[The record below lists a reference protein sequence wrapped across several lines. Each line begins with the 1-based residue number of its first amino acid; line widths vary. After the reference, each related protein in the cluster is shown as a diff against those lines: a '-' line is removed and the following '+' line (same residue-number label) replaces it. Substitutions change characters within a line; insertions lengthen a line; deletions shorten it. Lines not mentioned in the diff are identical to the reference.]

1 LSVLERYYIRPS
13 TVDRIRAS
21 WIGEPIEAYVAWMA
35 ERGYSSRNVFR
46 RVPILMRFGDFARS
60 RGARRLRDLPARVD
74 GFVSLWIA
82 ERWTGRRRAIDAT
95 KKKFGQEV
103 RNPIEQM
110 LRLAVPGFVGS
121 GRPRKGL
128 PFANSAPGFFDYLRD
143 ERGLRPETVRN
154 YAHELR
160 SFEAFLA
167 RVGLTRLRALS
178 PAVLSAFLVE
188 EGGRLSKTRMP
199 QHCANLR
206 VFLRYLHRERL
217 TRKDLS
223 RAIDRPSAYR
233 QATLPRAATWDE
245 VRRMFDAVDRRTV
258 TGRRD
263 YAMLLL
269 LVTYGLRAREVAA
282 LTLDDIDWRNE
293 RLRVPQRKAGHS
305 SAYPLSTL
313 VGEAILDYLRNGRP
327 QTSERRVF
335 FRVPAPRQPITS
347 GVVADRASRYLR
359 RTGAKVPRPGSH
371 TLRHT
376 CVQRLVDANFS
387 LKVIGD
393 YVGHR
398 HPSSTQ
404 IYGKVQLEEL
414 REVATGDG
422 EGVL

>member
-1 LSVLERYYIRPS
+1 MLERYYVRPS

-21 WIGEPIEAYVAWMA
+21 WIGKPIEAYVAWMA
-35 ERGYSSRNVFR
+35 ERGYASRNVFG
-46 RVPILMRFGDFARS
+46 RVPILLRFGEFARS
-60 RGARRLRDLPARVD
+60 HGARRPRELPDYVE
-74 GFVSLWIA
+74 GFVSHWIV
-82 ERWTGRRRAIDAT
+82 ERWTGRRAPDAT
-95 KKKFGQEV
+95 KKRFGREV
-103 RNPIEQM
+103 RNPVEQM

-121 GRPRKGL
+121 GRPRKEL
-128 PFANSAPGFFDYLRD
+128 PFAKRAPRFFDYLRD
-143 ERGLRPETVRN
+143 ERGLRPATLRQ
-154 YAHELR
+154 YSHELR
-160 SFEAFLA
+160 SLEVFLA
-167 RVGLTRLRALS
+167 RVGLRRLRELS

-188 EGGRLSKTRMP
+188 EGSRLSKSRMP

-217 TRKDLS
+217 TKKDLS

-233 QATLPRAATWDE
+233 HATLPRSATWDE
-245 VRRMFDAVDRRTV
+245 VRRVLDAVDRRTV

-269 LVTYGLRAREVAA
+269 LVVYGLRAREVAA

-293 RLRVPQRKAGHS
+293 RLRVPERKAGHS

-313 VGEAILDYLRNGRP
+313 VGQAILDYVKNGRP
-327 QTSERRVF
+327 ETTDRHVF
-335 FRVPAPRQPITS
+335 FRVVAPRAPIT
-347 GVVADRASRYLR
+347 GAVIASRAGLYLR
-359 RTGAKVPRPGSH
+359 RTGANVPRPGSH

-387 LKVIGD
+387 LKAIGD

-404 IYGKVQLEEL
+404 IYGKVQIEAL
-414 REVATGDG
+414 REVATGNG
-422 EGVL
+422 EAIL